1 MDTVNSLKKE
11 VLEDIS
17 YSLDR
22 FCFKQR
28 KEYWRLLIDLPLLPK
43 ELYRYNKIDVEKLA
57 FEGTKKRSPSMK
69 LLQDFQS
76 KHMELAYFKSLLK
89 AVGCQDALDCFQ
101 EPSKHYVYCESCCE
115 CWLNSCIGFI
125 VGQATTTI
133 SCIVGN
139 ILLSMMG
146 ALRFMVVQ
154 YCFISSVTDTGGCNG
169 FS

>member
-1 MDTVNSLKKE
+1 MDTVNSLNKE
-11 VLEDIS
+11 MLEDIS

-101 EPSKHYVYCESCCE
+101 EPSKHYV
-115 CWLNSCIGFI
+115 WM
-125 VGQATTTI
+125 
-133 SCIVGN
+133 CIVKAVVSVGWIPVLN
-139 ILLSMMG
+139 LL
-146 ALRFMVVQ
+146 LVRLQ
-154 YCFISSVTDTGGCNG
+154 QSSVVL
-169 FS
+169 